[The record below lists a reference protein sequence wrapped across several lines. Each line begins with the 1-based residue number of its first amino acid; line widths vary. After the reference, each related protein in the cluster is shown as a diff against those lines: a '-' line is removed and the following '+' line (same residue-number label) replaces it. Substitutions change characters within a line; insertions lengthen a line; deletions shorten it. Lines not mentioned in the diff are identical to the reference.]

1 MVEAVAV
8 SRLSSNTIIF
18 FQMLHKNAKMS
29 CPKLMSTSGNYD
41 VNKTASSNVKIKYP
55 NFQIQPV

>member
-8 SRLSSNTIIF
+8 LRLLSNTIKF
-18 FQMLHKNAKMS
+18 FQMLPKNAKIS

-55 NFQIQPV
+55 NFQI

>member
-8 SRLSSNTIIF
+8 WRLSSNTIIF
-18 FQMLHKNAKMS
+18 FQILRKNAKMLG
-29 CPKLMSTSGNYD
+29 PKSMSTSGNYD

>member
-1 MVEAVAV
+1 
-8 SRLSSNTIIF
+8 
-18 FQMLHKNAKMS
+18 MLHKNAKMS
-29 CPKLMSTSGNYD
+29 GPKLMSTSGNYD

>member
-8 SRLSSNTIIF
+8 LRLLSDTIIL
-18 FQMLHKNAKMS
+18 FQMLPKNAKIS

-41 VNKTASSNVKIKYP
+41 INKTASSNVKIKYP
-55 NFQIQPV
+55 NFQI

>member
-8 SRLSSNTIIF
+8 SRLLSNTIKF
-18 FQMLHKNAKMS
+18 FQMLPKNAKIS

-41 VNKTASSNVKIKYP
+41 INKTASSNVKIKYP
-55 NFQIQPV
+55 NFQI

>member
-8 SRLSSNTIIF
+8 LGLSSNTIIF
-18 FQMLHKNAKMS
+18 FQMLPKNAKMS
-29 CPKLMSTSGNYD
+29 FLKLMSTSGNYD